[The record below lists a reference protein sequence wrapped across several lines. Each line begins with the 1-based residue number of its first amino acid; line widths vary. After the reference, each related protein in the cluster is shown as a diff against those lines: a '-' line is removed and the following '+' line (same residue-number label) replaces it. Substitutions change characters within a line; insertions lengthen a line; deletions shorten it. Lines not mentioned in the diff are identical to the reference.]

1 MKSKLMIFVIII
13 VVISSFVLFFGYIG
27 QGGVRHVQIY
37 LPEKIESTISFQ
49 NIENETKIVGL
60 SGISGINPTLISR
73 TDYDYILT
81 IHNYDEIPH
90 MFFID
95 GLNAHLKGAQII
107 EVSFPDG
114 SKFNKKMPDGYNDF
128 YKELPK
134 DYKCFFDP
142 TKAHHSPSGHTHQ

>member
-13 VVISSFVLFFGYIG
+13 VVMSSFVLFFGYIG

-37 LPEKIESTISFQ
+37 LPEKIQSTISFQ

-60 SGISGINPTLISR
+60 SGISGINPTLVSR

-81 IHNYDEIPH
+81 IHNYDQIPH

-95 GLNAHLKGAQII
+95 GLNAHSKVIQPNQNVTMTVYSLEEG
-107 EVSFPDG
+107 EYNYYDRFEPDKKLG
-114 SKFNKKMPDGYNDF
+114 DFKIVKVGLLNKYP
-128 YKELPK
+128 
-134 DYKCFFDP
+134 
-142 TKAHHSPSGHTHQ
+142 